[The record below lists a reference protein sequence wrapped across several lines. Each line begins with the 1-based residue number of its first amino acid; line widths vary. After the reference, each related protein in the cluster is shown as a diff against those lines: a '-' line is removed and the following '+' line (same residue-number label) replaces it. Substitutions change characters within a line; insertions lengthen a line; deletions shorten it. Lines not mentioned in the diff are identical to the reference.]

1 MIMLF
6 SENSSRLW
14 ENWKN
19 HDSFLLNSSIRQ
31 NLVHSEPIKAVLAAK
46 YWILSYFS
54 NVTSTTCKKL
64 LLEYKKFDQKYCI
77 QTGWK
82 VNFSNFWPLSRQS
95 KNLNFLQKL
104 SKKLIFSHLHPLTS
118 YVCLVLRPLILQ
130 CLVVTKRSPSVVLVS
145 LLLTLNIFHTLF

>member
-1 MIMLF
+1 MQKI
-6 SENSSRLW
+6 N
-14 ENWKN
+14 K
-19 HDSFLLNSSIRQ
+19 
-31 NLVHSEPIKAVLAAK
+31 V
-46 YWILSYFS
+46 
-54 NVTSTTCKKL
+54 

-104 SKKLIFSHLHPLTS
+104 SKKLIFSHLHPLAS